1 MRPQLILTGIMSL
14 ALVCFGA
21 GCSST
26 TNAPSSS
33 EAASKADSQQVTQDL
48 VFSPGDTFVL
58 SQTFYGVGQLPSL
71 LWPAK
76 DLDRT
81 VTVDVFAPKV
91 QATISWV
98 TETEQETENSL
109 KERTEYEKMIA
120 ARKKGDIY
128 PPPPTVYTEIVTAK
142 GSVNAI
148 DLLDSQ
154 TLALPAYWTP
164 GILELGNLRSGIWL
178 SQNAYQELTRTKSTN
193 VYFDITSQAASEL
206 LTSSQTWV
214 KAVKQLH
221 TQEVAASQK
230 QDVTRMKLQGE
241 LMDWPLMVNGVQKN
255 VKVWKASSAFGEL
268 IILANEQNPLILKAT
283 VNPALPGITSAVQGE
298 TDWNKL
304 FGYEIKSVTIAHN
317 ASST

>member
-1 MRPQLILTGIMSL
+1 MSTLDTVMPAAYSSLYMRPQLILTGILSL

-21 GCSST
+21 GCSSM
-26 TNAPSSS
+26 SSS
-33 EAASKADSQQVTQDL
+33 RSATTGGASNVDSQRVTQEL

-58 SQTFYGVGQLPSL
+58 TQTFYGVGQLPSL

-91 QATISWV
+91 QATISWM

-109 KERTEYEKMIA
+109 KERAEYEKMVA
-120 ARKKGDIY
+120 ARKKGDTY

-178 SQNAYQELTRTKSTN
+178 SQNAYGELTRTKSTN

-221 TQEVAASQK
+221 TQEVTASQK
-230 QDVTRMKLQGE
+230 QDVTQMKLQGE
-241 LMDWPLMVNGVQKN
+241 MIDCR
-255 VKVWKASSAFGEL
+255 
-268 IILANEQNPLILKAT
+268 
-283 VNPALPGITSAVQGE
+283 
-298 TDWNKL
+298 
-304 FGYEIKSVTIAHN
+304 
-317 ASST
+317 